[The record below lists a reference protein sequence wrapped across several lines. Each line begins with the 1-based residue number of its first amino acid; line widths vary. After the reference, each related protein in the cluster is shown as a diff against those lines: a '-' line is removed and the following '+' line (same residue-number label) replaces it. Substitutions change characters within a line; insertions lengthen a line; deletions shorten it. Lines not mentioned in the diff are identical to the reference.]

1 MMDYEATR
9 LAIEVVVA
17 VLVTPFAIVMWY
29 LIRRVIADQKGSEA
43 ALSEFKLH
51 VATNCVLKNDFKDA
65 FDTIFKK
72 LDRIEDR
79 LNQANQ
85 HQASSS

>member
-1 MMDYEATR
+1 MDIEATR
-9 LAIEVVVA
+9 LVVE
-17 VLVTPFAIVMWY
+17 IVMAAFIVPLGGILWY
-29 LIRRVIADQKGSEA
+29 LMRKVIADQKA
-43 ALSEFKLH
+43 ADSALGEFKLH
-51 VATNCVLKNDFKDA
+51 VATNCVLKNDFRDA

-85 HQASSS
+85 HQGVSS